1 MKVISVPEII
11 GFKLF
16 VGFGSALE
24 SEILL
29 QLRPRIREVPSG
41 DLPLVFKKISKI
53 REIRGS

>member
-24 SEILL
+24 SESLL
-29 QLRPRIREVPSG
+29 QLSPRIREVPSG
-41 DLPLVFKKISKI
+41 DLPLVFKKI
-53 REIRGS
+53 REILGP